1 MPKYPGESFITHFE
15 HSRRV
20 EKYYVRTSHQS
31 IYLKVRSTLNP
42 ICWEILVSKQQK
54 NIKHNLY
61 TCKILLYEL
70 KHCITK
76 QYRSVKT
83 VQKKLE

>member
-1 MPKYPGESFITHFE
+1 MLGNSCVKAA
-15 HSRRV
+15 
-20 EKYYVRTSHQS
+20 
-31 IYLKVRSTLNP
+31 
-42 ICWEILVSKQQK
+42 K

-61 TCKILLYEL
+61 TCKILLYKL
-70 KHCITK
+70 KHCMTK

>member
-1 MPKYPGESFITHFE
+1 MLGNSCVKAA
-15 HSRRV
+15 
-20 EKYYVRTSHQS
+20 
-31 IYLKVRSTLNP
+31 
-42 ICWEILVSKQQK
+42 K

-70 KHCITK
+70 KHCMTK
-76 QYRSVKT
+76 QFCSVKT